1 MPRRNIFIKIYFG
14 FWLATTLVMVTQ
26 MSLERWLELRPSP
39 PFVEK
44 AIGPALAFYGRSVL
58 ECGLWERAGNGGSL
72 EDELVRSSGVHPYLI
87 DTGGEEVHGRP
98 LPHDAL
104 QLADRSFRSGR
115 VEASYTPERLVMAVP
130 ISAVD
135 GTPYFVVGEVL
146 HEPMGP
152 PPPMGPQGILRIL
165 VFMIVSGGVCYGL
178 ARYLTTPILKIREAT
193 RRFAAGE
200 LDLRI
205 GREMAG
211 RRDELSDLGNDF
223 DIMAE
228 RIKSL
233 ITLQWQLLGDV
244 SHELRSPMT
253 RLRVAVEL
261 LKRPGY
267 LNYGRVVDRI
277 EKEIDRLN
285 DLIGQVLTLTRLE
298 IGREGVG
305 MTPVDVGQLVEEI
318 VVDGDFEAR
327 GRSRSVQ
334 LVETASCRVMGNEV
348 MLRRAIEN
356 VLRNAIRYTAEGTA
370 VEVRLRSSA
379 ESSCDTVEIRVRDH
393 GSGVPDSDLEKLF
406 LPFYRV
412 SRARERQ
419 SGGMGLGLAITDR
432 SVRLHRGTVT
442 ANNVPEGGLLVTIIL
457 PQMAEGSESPDP
469 HRHGPSPAMK

>member
-1 MPRRNIFIKIYFG
+1 
-14 FWLATTLVMVTQ
+14 
-26 MSLERWLELRPSP
+26 
-39 PFVEK
+39 
-44 AIGPALAFYGRSVL
+44 
-58 ECGLWERAGNGGSL
+58 
-72 EDELVRSSGVHPYLI
+72 
-87 DTGGEEVHGRP
+87 
-98 LPHDAL
+98 
-104 QLADRSFRSGR
+104 
-115 VEASYTPERLVMAVP
+115 
-130 ISAVD
+130 
-135 GTPYFVVGEVL
+135 
-146 HEPMGP
+146 
-152 PPPMGPQGILRIL
+152 MGPQGILRIL